1 MDLTNF
7 LFNHISLKIAMKC
20 ISILR
25 YITDHLEHMTLGVT
39 TRLTITQDVPM
50 LLVQLLKSKP
60 WLRRESQQVFEGSD
74 WAAEDVNG
82 RMAKLEAQSWMAL
95 YNLLSK
101 KSCADKY
108 ELNHYR
114 QNVLIGLAGHIN
126 GLMINQLPILE
137 PLKEWLLKL
146 QVSQSSGTPVSQNLI
161 LIESVAEIEK
171 SLRSRYDDKYQS
183 IAQQQKDLFLGETS
197 DTWQKE
203 ANKLLETLGSKAAH
217 SLLPATGSSGNLP
230 ISCAHCQNAQPQHRC
245 SRCKRVRYCNRQC
258 QTADWQAGH
267 RLTCLSSSSSS

>member
-1 MDLTNF
+1 
-7 LFNHISLKIAMKC
+7 MKC

-60 WLRRESQQVFEGSD
+60 WLRRESGEVYEGSD
-74 WAAEDVNG
+74 WVAEDVNQ
-82 RMAKLEAQSWMAL
+82 MAKLEAQSWIAL
-95 YNLLSK
+95 YNVLSK

-108 ELNHYR
+108 ELHHYR
-114 QNVLIGLAGHIN
+114 QKVLTGLAGHIN
-126 GLMINQLPILE
+126 ALMVNQLPILE

-146 QVSQSSGTPVSQNLI
+146 QVSQGSSTAPVSKQNLI

-171 SLRSRYDDKYQS
+171 SLRGRYDGKYQS
-183 IAQQQKDLFLGETS
+183 IAQEQKDLFLGETS

-203 ANKLLETLGSKAAH
+203 AAAHLLETLESKAAR
-217 SLLPATGSSGNLP
+217 SLLPANLP
-230 ISCAHCQNAQPQHRC
+230 MGPRCGHCQASQPQHRC

-258 QTADWQAGH
+258 QTADWQARH
-267 RLTCLSSSSSS
+267 RLACHSS

>member
-82 RMAKLEAQSWMAL
+82 RMAKLEAQLWMAL

>member
-1 MDLTNF
+1 MVSESYYAGGRLGYTTWVAKYWTKTIPKTYVI
-7 LFNHISLKIAMKC
+7 LF
-20 ISILR
+20 
-25 YITDHLEHMTLGVT
+25 
-39 TRLTITQDVPM
+39 TRVLAKTI
-50 LLVQLLKSKP
+50 
-60 WLRRESQQVFEGSD
+60 
-74 WAAEDVNG
+74 
-82 RMAKLEAQSWMAL
+82 KLAL
-95 YNLLSK
+95 
-101 KSCADKY
+101 A
-108 ELNHYR
+108 
-114 QNVLIGLAGHIN
+114 
-126 GLMINQLPILE
+126 
-137 PLKEWLLKL
+137 LKEWLLKL
-146 QVSQSSGTPVSQNLI
+146 QVSQSSGTTVSQNLI

>member
-1 MDLTNF
+1 
-7 LFNHISLKIAMKC
+7 MKC

-82 RMAKLEAQSWMAL
+82 RMAKLEAQSWMAF